1 MWSRVTVVT
10 LLWHCG
16 WAKKATTGSI
26 SSGGLWRKALL
37 SFGANLISRICA
49 VASKQQF
56 VQLAW
61 TPLSREL
68 PPVVFLIQGE
78 LPKVSPSTP
87 LLPSLT
93 SMVKLLTDKA
103 RKWSEREKASGD
115 KYIFSTC
122 VKRNTTIRDGYH
134 FDGFTASSKESLRT
148 ILRTFGNQN
157 KIDFRS
163 QAQCGW
169 FMPKY
174 WDVTFVQKVKFEH
187 SQEETRDARTARQ
200 KALHRPQK
208 LQRQWWLKITIR
220 DLMTS
225 FIMPTN
231 ITAGRDPTVRGSICL
246 EQVVAP

>member
-1 MWSRVTVVT
+1 MTQS
-10 LLWHCG
+10 
-16 WAKKATTGSI
+16 AP
-26 SSGGLWRKALL
+26 
-37 SFGANLISRICA
+37 FGANLISRICA

-87 LLPSLT
+87 LIPSLT

-134 FDGFTASSKESLRT
+134 FDGFTASSLET
-148 ILRTFGNQN
+148 ISQN
-157 KIDFRS
+157 DPRNIWKSKQNRFETSGSDLCQNFEMWLLFR
-163 QAQCGW
+163 
-169 FMPKY
+169 K
-174 WDVTFVQKVKFEH
+174 
-187 SQEETRDARTARQ
+187 
-200 KALHRPQK
+200 
-208 LQRQWWLKITIR
+208 
-220 DLMTS
+220 
-225 FIMPTN
+225 
-231 ITAGRDPTVRGSICL
+231 
-246 EQVVAP
+246 